1 MQCVRNI
8 CVLQLQSMPGAKSYI
23 WFKKIIRKAGWKN
36 LRNSFFFIYKPH
48 ITVQQNGRETS
59 SSILNN
65 IQDFRTDFILAAIL
79 DYKYRLQQQQK
90 LMTITLYGPVL
101 HIIQKF
107 KVQHRYNWC
116 FHKTNYSDKLNI
128 TCNTLINF
136 LRHKRSSTLQSE
148 SRSNLL
154 SKIN

>member
-1 MQCVRNI
+1 M
-8 CVLQLQSMPGAKSYI
+8 
-23 WFKKIIRKAGWKN
+23 
-36 LRNSFFFIYKPH
+36 
-48 ITVQQNGRETS
+48 
-59 SSILNN
+59 
-65 IQDFRTDFILAAIL
+65 

-136 LRHKRSSTLQSE
+136 VRHKRSSTLQSE
-148 SRSNLL
+148 SRSSQLTYL
-154 SKIN
+154 FIVTEGGFLFEITVCVGFYV